1 MLRYWVNRIWLQLL
15 SLNRE
20 EGIETI
26 EWVALGAVL
35 ALTIAMI
42 MSVLTP
48 GGAQIGSTIL
58 KGITTWA
65 SKIGGGG

>member
-1 MLRYWVNRIWLQLL
+1 MLRAIASRIWLKV
-15 SLNRE
+15 LNVWNGE

-26 EWVALGAVL
+26 EWVAMGAVL

-48 GGAQIGSTIL
+48 GGARIGAAILSGIL
-58 KGITTWA
+58 KWA
-65 SKIGGGG
+65 SKIGG